1 MRETTDPVRLE
12 KHDVSKPDF
21 SARRVDAAVIGCG
34 AIANEHLSFLAE
46 APDIRLAAVCDQ
58 SPATVAFAAGRFGAS
73 ESYTDVSAML
83 AEARPDVVH
92 VLTPPASHY
101 PLVIQCLDAGAHVIC
116 EKPMT
121 PSADETVALVDHA
134 QRRGLHLVESRN
146 LLFNDGIIALD
157 RLVADRT
164 IGHVREVDVL
174 LSLDLTQ
181 SVFGD
186 LNLEGP
192 GIALPGGAV
201 HDFLPHLCY
210 LFLHFAEDAT
220 EVGVQGSL
228 DNLSGNPRV
237 GSDHLDVLLMS
248 GRTRGRLRIASD
260 LKPEMFRVVVRGTDG
275 HAEIDLYHPFLRVQ
289 RRTDSGKWAPLE
301 QLRSG
306 MRLSRAGMSNLKD
319 KVLQK
324 GTYHG
329 MPRMLAAI
337 YQSIAD
343 NKAPPVSAADIVSTA
358 RLVDRIVALGAR
370 K

>member
-1 MRETTDPVRLE
+1 M
-12 KHDVSKPDF
+12 SKPDI
-21 SARRVDAAVIGCG
+21 SARRIEAAVIGCG
-34 AIANEHLSFLAE
+34 AIANEHLAFLAE
-46 APDIRLAAVCDQ
+46 APNVRLAAVCDQ
-58 SPATVAFAAGRFGAS
+58 SPATVAFAASRFGSAS
-73 ESYTDVSAML
+73 SYTDVSAML
-83 AEARPDVVH
+83 AGARPDVVH

-101 PLVIQCLDAGAHVIC
+101 RLVLQCLDAGAHVIC

-121 PSADETVALVDHA
+121 PTAAETSALLDHA
-134 QRRGLHLVESRN
+134 QLRGLHLVESRN
-146 LLFNDGIIALD
+146 LLFNDSIIAID

-164 IGHVREVDVL
+164 IGQVREVDVL

-210 LFLHFAEDAT
+210 LFLHFAEDAP
-220 EVGVQGSL
+220 EVDVQGTL
-228 DNLSGNPRV
+228 YNLSGNPRV
-237 GSDHLDVLLMS
+237 GFDHLDVLLVS
-248 GRTRGRLRIASD
+248 GQTRGRLRIASD

-275 HAEIDLYHPFLRVQ
+275 HAEVDLYHPFLRLQ
-289 RRTDSGKWAPLE
+289 RKKDSGKWAPFELV
-301 QLRSG
+301 RSG
-306 MRLSRAGMSNLKD
+306 LRLSRAGVRNLKD

-337 YQSIAD
+337 YQSIAE
-343 NKAPPVSAADIVSTA
+343 NTAPPVTSAEMVATA
-358 RLVDRIVALGAR
+358 RLVDRIVELGHG